1 MMNSNELMNRA
12 WQYDIVGMLMFVLSN
27 TSSTDFGRVF
37 FMIFGVAMII
47 TSLFV
52 MLAAYKREVREEE
65 ARNKI
70 VKEIAEML
78 LADKKPKKASKKTS
92 QKTAKGSST
101 NKVGKYIK
109 TKNKTA

>member
-12 WQYDIVGMLMFVLSN
+12 WQYDIVGMLMFVLAN
-27 TSSTDFGRVF
+27 TSNNDFGRGLFV
-37 FMIFGVAMII
+37 IFGVVMVV

-52 MLAAYKREVREEE
+52 MLSAYKREVREEE
-65 ARNKI
+65 TRKEI
-70 VKEIAEML
+70 IKEIAGKWLTHE
-78 LADKKPKKASKKTS
+78 KTKKASKKTS